1 MRKAII
7 VSGKRVSPQFSWGS
21 IERHIKKLNAMMGN
35 SAISPEP
42 ETIRNTVR
50 QVIEAEERALEGLEQ
65 LLRTHAGDEAAL
77 EAELEKLQRR
87 RSELEELK
95 EKEEL
100 VVAALKRAVTLI
112 NESDIENLYVY
123 LIAPPSGERW
133 IDVLTKIAKGEPNFS
148 LQVWLSTKEKVEIR
162 DRTAHFSPHW
172 SGVTTVTFKRAD
184 VGEAESEA
192 EVGEGA
198 APAERKEPIYVAR
211 IDIGTGVQESFQA
224 VPPPIVMT
232 RRGRGEV
239 GEIDRL
245 EAARLALLD
254 ILQSAVDQIREEGKD
269 EEAAKL
275 EDEVEKAKNNVEKL
289 LEVADKWGIRLP
301 KELRDFLE
309 GPEEQPLGGKE
320 PDEEPFEFYGEE
332 VDEDVRTLKA
342 VLLRKCRELVNELRK
357 NSKE

>member
-7 VSGKRVSPQFSWGS
+7 ASGRHVGPRSSWES
-21 IERHIKKLNAMMGN
+21 IERHIDRLNAMMEN
-35 SAISPEP
+35 SAIAPDPEA
-42 ETIRNTVR
+42 IRNTVR
-50 QVIEAEERALEGLEQ
+50 QVIEAEEKALQGLEQ
-65 LLRTHAGDEAAL
+65 LLRTHVGDEVAL

-95 EKEEL
+95 ENEEL

-112 NESDIENLYVY
+112 NESDIENLYIY

-172 SGVTTVTFKRAD
+172 SGVTIVTFKRAD
-184 VGEAESEA
+184 VGGAESEA
-192 EVGEGA
+192 EVGEGV

-211 IDIGTGVQESFQA
+211 IDIGTSVQESFQA
-224 VPPPIVMT
+224 VPPPIAMT

-239 GEIDRL
+239 EEIDKL
-245 EAARLALLD
+245 EVARLTLLD
-254 ILQSAVDQIREEGKD
+254 ILRSTVDHLREEGKY

-275 EDEVEKAKNNVEKL
+275 ERQVEGSKNNVEKL
-289 LEVADKWGIRLP
+289 LEVADEWGIRLP

-309 GPEEQPLGGKE
+309 GPEEEPLGGKE
-320 PDEEPFEFYGEE
+320 PDEESLEFNEE
-332 VDEDVRTLKA
+332 EFDEDERTLRA
-342 VLLRKCRELVNELRK
+342 VLLRKCRELINESRK
-357 NSKE
+357 KQ